1 MSKVRP
7 LCRYC
12 LVQRRSINF
21 TICAQIYAQM
31 VKSMPNQRLM
41 SRCRVKAGSSRLPS
55 VDLMAIRAL
64 GRMPISGHSP
74 VLAIDP
80 MLSASP
86 ANQSPLSGR
95 SAQIAGRQAGQP
107 ASRRSRGGIAAEAAA
122 RSPVLAHPIRERY
135 G

>member
-41 SRCRVKAGSSRLPS
+41 SRCRVKA
-55 VDLMAIRAL
+55 DL
-64 GRMPISGHSP
+64 S
-74 VLAIDP
+74 
-80 MLSASP
+80 
-86 ANQSPLSGR
+86 R
-95 SAQIAGRQAGQP
+95 SAKGWVLSFAW
-107 ASRRSRGGIAAEAAA
+107 RRI
-122 RSPVLAHPIRERY
+122 VERCSAKADIEQLL
-135 G
+135 GSWQLCDGHLDVADRTQ